1 MHTKLTHSHFESYLH
16 KFSDTNNL
24 FVVHIKYMKFLF
36 LVLNYLYGK
45 EVSNPTRKCKRNI
58 NYHTN
63 LVLNRQKP
71 QLEDQGCHVFLHN
84 CSQYIIHSALQYK
97 NQITEKNPFR
107 QQFTQTY
114 DWTVTQCNYEDM
126 YIPLLYLKIP
136 PYFTIIFHKNIPLIN
151 NFWLVFSEPVLWAK
165 KILESSQKNEIL

>member
-1 MHTKLTHSHFESYLH
+1 M
-16 KFSDTNNL
+16 
-24 FVVHIKYMKFLF
+24 
-36 LVLNYLYGK
+36 LNYLYGK

-84 CSQYIIHSALQYK
+84 CSQYIFHSALQYE

-114 DWTVTQCNYEDM
+114 DWTVTQCNYKDM
-126 YIPLLYLKIP
+126 YIPLLYLKILP
-136 PYFTIIFHKNIPLIN
+136 CFTIIFHKNIPLIN
-151 NFWLVFSEPVLWAK
+151 NFRLVFSEPVLWAK
-165 KILESSQKNEIL
+165 KFLKVLRKMKFCKGETEISLPNYSFRLHLVWLPRW